1 MWLIYLNCDVEESV
15 GYFHL
20 NCDVEERELV
30 TLL

>member
-1 MWLIYLNCDVEESV
+1 MWLIYLNYDVEESV

-30 TLL
+30 TLP